1 MNDIADSLQKIG
13 LSDKEA
19 KIYLALLKFGEASV
33 SDIAEEGGIKRPT
46 AYLILDELRKKG
58 LVIKIPYAKKIIF
71 KAKSP
76 DELYEQTISNI
87 NQFEKVLPKLRSISP
102 SKKNIK
108 TLYFEGVD
116 GIKEALFYRIE
127 DLKGTIDEGFWAKN
141 DGSVPGPVMDIFYK
155 WNRVLEKNNITL
167 AGVTPKH
174 ASTQEFADTYKKNQI
189 IFAPLED
196 YNSDVSIEVTD
207 KFIRILDGHDLK
219 AIIIEND
226 RISHALKQIFD
237 LAKRN
242 YSKKEEPA
250 NVTSLLA

>member
-58 LVIKIPYAKKIIF
+58 LVIKIPYAKKIMF
-71 KAKSP
+71 KAKTP
-76 DELYEQTISNI
+76 DDLYEQSISNI
-87 NQFEKVLPKLRSISP
+87 NQFEKVLPRLRAMAP
-102 SKKNIK
+102 SKQAIK
-108 TLYFEGVD
+108 TLYFEGLE
-116 GIKEALFYRIE
+116 GISDALSYRIE
-127 DLKGTIDEGFWAKN
+127 DLRGTIDEGFWAKN
-141 DGSVPGPVMDIFYK
+141 DGNIPVAVMGMFHK
-155 WNRVLEKNNITL
+155 WNKALEKNNIIIG
-167 AGVTPKH
+167 GVTPKH
-174 ASTQEFADTYKKNQI
+174 ESTQEFVDTYKKNTVIQ
-189 IFAPLED
+189 APLED
-196 YNSDVSIEVTD
+196 YDSDISIEVTE
-207 KFIRILDGHDLK
+207 KFVRILDGHNLK

-242 YSKKEEPA
+242 YVKKEEAA
-250 NVTSLLA
+250 NTTSLLG